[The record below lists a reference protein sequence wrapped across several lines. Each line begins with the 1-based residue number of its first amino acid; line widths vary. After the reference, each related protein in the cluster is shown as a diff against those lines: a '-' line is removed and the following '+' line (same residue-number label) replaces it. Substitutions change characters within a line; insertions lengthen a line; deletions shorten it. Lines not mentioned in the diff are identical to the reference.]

1 MASSLSTDFF
11 RTKHSGVR
19 WFSEYDTSC
28 EINIYIYM
36 YNRVL
41 PKLRCTWLA
50 IEHVS
55 MHDKCFL
62 LEEIRFTVDNV
73 NDVARAARLP
83 VVVRNT
89 VT

>member
-1 MASSLSTDFF
+1 
-11 RTKHSGVR
+11 
-19 WFSEYDTSC
+19 
-28 EINIYIYM
+28 M